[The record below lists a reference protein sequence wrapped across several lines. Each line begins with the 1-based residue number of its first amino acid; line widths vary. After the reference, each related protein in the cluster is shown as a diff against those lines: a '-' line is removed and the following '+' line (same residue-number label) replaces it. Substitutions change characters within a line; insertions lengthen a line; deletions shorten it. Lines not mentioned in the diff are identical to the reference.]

1 MPKLRARNK
10 GIKHLWYF
18 VQWKGYV
25 QDANTWEPPESM
37 KKAVEEVERLHS
49 ENLEVPG
56 PGEVE

>member
-1 MPKLRARNK
+1 M
-10 GIKHLWYF
+10 
-18 VQWKGYV
+18 